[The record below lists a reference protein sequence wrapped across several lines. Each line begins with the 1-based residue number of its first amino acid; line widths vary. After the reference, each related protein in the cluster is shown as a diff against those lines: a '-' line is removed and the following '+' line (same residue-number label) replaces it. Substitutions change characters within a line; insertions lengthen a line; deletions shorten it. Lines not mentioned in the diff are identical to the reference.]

1 MSSRSPI
8 RCIWALIRPTG
19 PVVIPTR
26 LHIYS
31 GPPVSTT
38 HTRAATCGATSK
50 QHRPHRD
57 SAGRE
62 LALAS
67 GRASLPALAVA
78 SCHHRNEALRVQQQH
93 PAREL
98 RPVCGPAAPATQAQ
112 EGAVTASCGFEGEAK
127 ASTCTEVAA
136 VMRMII
142 AIDASYTWTSQQH
155 PSAPPVQKSA
165 LRAVLAMNPLPIRAK
180 YSLKNVPFKAADACQ
195 STSYSMDFCTGGL
208 F

>member
-1 MSSRSPI
+1 MSSRSPL

-50 QHRPHRD
+50 QHRQHRD
-57 SAGRE
+57 RAGRE

-78 SCHHRNEALRVQQQH
+78 SCHHRNEALRVQQHH

-98 RPVCGPAAPATQAQ
+98 RSECGPAAPATQAQ
-112 EGAVTASCGFEGEAK
+112 EGAVTASSGFEGEAK

-155 PSAPPVQKSA
+155 HRQVVSSRRSPASTCWVPLVRRRTARALSKALIPAASATAWVRESRWRS
-165 LRAVLAMNPLPIRAK
+165 LAVER
-180 YSLKNVPFKAADACQ
+180 
-195 STSYSMDFCTGGL
+195 
-208 F
+208 